1 MKTENSC
8 YKCPNRTEACHDT
21 CEVYKAWKAE
31 YKRKKK
37 EKQKRA
43 ERTTTTSIIEER
55 TDVHGIL
62 RQCMLQI

>member
-8 YKCPNRTEACHDT
+8 YKCPNRTERAT
-21 CEVYKAWKAE
+21 TPAKFTKRGKPSTSAR
-31 YKRKKK
+31 KRK
-37 EKQKRA
+37 KQKRA
-43 ERTTTTSIIEER
+43 ERTTTMSIIEER

>member
-8 YKCPNRTEACHDT
+8 YKRATIIAKYIRRGKPSTSAR
-21 CEVYKAWKAE
+21 
-31 YKRKKK
+31 KRK
-37 EKQKRA
+37 KQKRA